1 MSLLA
6 SGTLVSPLRQP
17 RRARRRGKRER
28 ENEKRRE
35 IPEVDYDVKAYEG
48 MRERETD
55 DGTKKEMKEPRLVSM
70 APKRRGVYVV
80 SADVSFL
87 LANKASL

>member
-6 SGTLVSPLRQP
+6 SGMLVSPVRQS
-17 RRARRRGKRER
+17 RRGRRRGEEEGERARRR
-28 ENEKRRE
+28 E
-35 IPEVDYDVKAYEG
+35 ISEDYDVKAYEG
-48 MRERETD
+48 EIETDGATERET
-55 DGTKKEMKEPRLVSM
+55 KEPRLVSM

>member
-1 MSLLA
+1 M
-6 SGTLVSPLRQP
+6 LVSLRETATE
-17 RRARRRGKRER
+17 RNGKTRER
-28 ENEKRRE
+28 ESARGQHGTRVWTTNIKIVMMEGERSTEIEKESR
-35 IPEVDYDVKAYEG
+35 ILV
-48 MRERETD
+48 
-55 DGTKKEMKEPRLVSM
+55 VSM

>member
-1 MSLLA
+1 MMEGERSTEIEKE
-6 SGTLVSPLRQP
+6 SRILV
-17 RRARRRGKRER
+17 
-28 ENEKRRE
+28 
-35 IPEVDYDVKAYEG
+35 
-48 MRERETD
+48 
-55 DGTKKEMKEPRLVSM
+55 VSM

>member
-1 MSLLA
+1 M
-6 SGTLVSPLRQP
+6 LVSPVRQP
-17 RRARRRGKRER
+17 RRGRRRGEGEGERARRRG
-28 ENEKRRE
+28 
-35 IPEVDYDVKAYEG
+35 ISEVDYDVKAYEG
-48 MRERETD
+48 EIETD
-55 DGTKKEMKEPRLVSM
+55 GATEKETKEPRLVSM

>member
-1 MSLLA
+1 MNRVVKA
-6 SGTLVSPLRQP
+6 TVEEE
-17 RRARRRGKRER
+17 ARWKEEGRRER
-28 ENEKRRE
+28 ERERDKETERQQTDRERGGGRKERRE
-35 IPEVDYDVKAYEG
+35 YTV
-48 MRERETD
+48 
-55 DGTKKEMKEPRLVSM
+55 VSM